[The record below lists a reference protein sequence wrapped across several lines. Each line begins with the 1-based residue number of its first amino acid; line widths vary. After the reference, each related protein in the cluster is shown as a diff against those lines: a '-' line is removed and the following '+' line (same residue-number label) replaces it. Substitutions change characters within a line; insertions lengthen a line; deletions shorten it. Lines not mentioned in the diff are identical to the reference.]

1 MKPNLFCYFL
11 VFIFFGN
18 LTQAQDFK
26 LSEYASISVLTC
38 EPGTDLYASFGHSAI
53 RVQDPMMQL
62 DIIYNYGIF
71 DFYAPNFYTNFIKGN
86 LTYTLGRQYFS
97 DFLFE
102 YEMENRGV
110 KEQVLRLDKT
120 NRDRLFNFLEK
131 NYRPE
136 NRDYSYDFFYNNCA
150 TKIRDLLED
159 KELISGVQINQRVNE
174 HKTFRDLLAEN
185 LAENSWALFGINL
198 ALGSKV
204 DKIVTPREYQFL
216 PNYLSE
222 SLKTMTIYGEDL
234 EENDRMSYESK
245 PTKKVQ
251 EKLYNTPA
259 FLSFLVLILSLIIGT
274 VAYFTGVK
282 LWGFDLLLFGLSALG
297 SLLLLFLWFLTNHH
311 PTVNNFNLLWVSPW
325 AFLMIWIKIKT
336 RLRKATKAESYI
348 ALIFVLSLSATPF
361 VHWIGIQKF
370 DPLFFP
376 IIGALW
382 MRSVPLAFQL
392 NPSK

>member
-1 MKPNLFCYFL
+1 
-11 VFIFFGN
+11 
-18 LTQAQDFK
+18 
-26 LSEYASISVLTC
+26 
-38 EPGTDLYASFGHSAI
+38 
-53 RVQDPMMQL
+53 
-62 DIIYNYGIF
+62 
-71 DFYAPNFYTNFIKGN
+71 
-86 LTYTLGRQYFS
+86 
-97 DFLFE
+97 
-102 YEMENRGV
+102 V

-159 KELISGVQINQRVNE
+159 KELITGVQINQRVNE

-185 LAENSWALFGINL
+185 LAANSWALSGINL

>member
-1 MKPNLFCYFL
+1 MKTNLFCYFL

-71 DFYAPNFYTNFIKGN
+71 DFYAPNFYTNFIKGD

-120 NRDRLFNFLEK
+120 NRNRLFNFLEK

-136 NRDYSYDFFYNNCA
+136 NRDYSYDFFFNNCA
-150 TKIRDLLED
+150 TKIRDLIED
-159 KELISGVQINQRVNE
+159 KDLISGVQINLGANE
-174 HKTFRDLLAEN
+174 LKTFRDLIAEN
-185 LAENSWALFGINL
+185 LSLNSWALFGINL

-204 DKIVTPREYQFL
+204 DQTITPREYQFL

-222 SLKTMTIYGEDL
+222 SLKMLTINGL
-234 EENDRMSYESK
+234 PLVENDRMSYDSK
-245 PTKKVQ
+245 PTKKIQ
-251 EKLYNTPA
+251 EKLYKTPA
-259 FLSFLVLILSLIIGT
+259 FMSFSVLILSLIIGT
-274 VAYFTGVK
+274 MTYFKGAK
-282 LWGFDLLLFGLSALG
+282 LLGFDLILFGLSALG

-325 AFLMIWIKIKT
+325 AFLVIWVKIKT
-336 RLRKATKAESYI
+336 RFRKPTKVESYI
-348 ALIFVLSLSATPF
+348 AIIFVLSLSATPF

-382 MRSVPLAFQL
+382 MRSVPLAFQM